1 MRQCS
6 PPACRATVVCLRVG
20 EPTGAPVAPSSADG
34 WCVDRLVGETGV
46 AVSFEFQST
55 AVAARL
61 ASLLEAARPIPLTR
75 SEVRLDK
82 RAVYGLV
89 AELRTAV
96 RAEEAAGRIEA
107 ADAFRILSAAGQRH
121 HASAT
126 TCGPGDA
133 PTWRRSAF
141 ACYASGR
148 QRARRTGLMC
158 ERVQI
163 VQLLRSVRVAT
174 TGC

>member
-1 MRQCS
+1 
-6 PPACRATVVCLRVG
+6 VVCLRVG

-89 AELRTAV
+89 AEPRTAV

-107 ADAFRILSAAGQRH
+107 ADAFRILSASDDVH
-121 HASAT
+121 
-126 TCGPGDA
+126 DA
-133 PTWRRSAF
+133 VFNARPVPLTDQVRL
-141 ACYASGR
+141 GR
-148 QRARRTGLMC
+148 QRVSDPCTRPAASCRR
-158 ERVQI
+158 RV
-163 VQLLRSVRVAT
+163 SDT
-174 TGC
+174 TPR